1 MDAGGVARECWAQV
15 AEGIFSDESRWRL
28 AATDDVALQIK
39 PQNDS
44 AETRRYYRSCGRLVA
59 KALFDGQV
67 LPQCRLARPLLKHIL
82 ALPVT
87 FDDLELVD
95 AALYRS
101 CRAVVDE
108 PNAERL
114 CLTFTFRDRDGGQTV
129 ELGPNGAERD
139 VDDSN
144 KDEYVARLFRHAVLE
159 QIARP
164 LAAFLRGFYDVVPL
178 ACLSA
183 AALDASDLELA
194 IAGLD
199 DVDVND
205 WKSHTTYSEGFTAT
219 HASIKHFWSY
229 VEGLPLDRR
238 AKLLQYVTGTS
249 RVPAG
254 GFARLQGRDGDAKA
268 FELRLRDGGDSELPC
283 AHTCFNRLDLPAYSS
298 GEKMASVFDALL
310 AGDVLGFSDD

>member
-1 MDAGGVARECWAQV
+1 MHPTHWLIFTQV
-15 AEGIFSDESRWRL
+15 AEGVFADEARWRL
-28 AATDDVALQIK
+28 AATDDVALQIR
-39 PQNDS
+39 PQTDS

-114 CLTFTFRDRDGGQTV
+114 CLTFTFRDRDGGETV
-129 ELGPNGAERD
+129 ELGPDGSSRD

-199 DVDVND
+199 HVDVSD
-205 WKSHTTYSEGFTAT
+205 WKTHTTYSEGFTAS
-219 HASIKHFWSY
+219 HASIKHFWAY
-229 VEGLPLDRR
+229 VEDLPLDRR

-268 FELRLRDGGDSELPC
+268 FELRLRAGGDSELPC

-298 GEKMASVFDALL
+298 LAKVESVFDALL